1 MFSGATSVNLDSKG
15 RMAIPTRYR
24 EFLSEGMVCTIGLY
38 HYCLTLYSMSGWKRL
53 EQQLSTLSTVID
65 AERRVKRLL
74 LGYAIECP
82 MDNSGRILLPS
93 TLRTYAK
100 LEKHIMFV
108 GQSDKFEIWDE
119 VIWQQQISDDIA
131 VLSFGIENLS
141 DNLKNLTI

>member
-24 EFLSEGMVCTIGLY
+24 DSLSEGMVCTIGLY
-38 HYCLTLYSMSGWKRL
+38 DSCLSLYSISEWKSI
-53 EQQLSTLSTVID
+53 EKQLSTLSTIVES
-65 AERRVKRLL
+65 ERRIKRLL

-82 MDNSGRILLPS
+82 MDNSGRILLPP

-100 LEKHIMFV
+100 LEKHVMFV
-108 GQSDKFEIWDE
+108 GQSNKFEIWDE
-119 VIWQQQISDDIA
+119 VIWYQQISEDIA
-131 VLSFGIENLS
+131 ELSADITNLS

>member
-24 EFLSEGMVCTIGLY
+24 DSLSEGMVCTIGLY
-38 HYCLTLYSMSGWKRL
+38 HSCLSLYSISKWKSI
-53 EQQLSTLSTVID
+53 EKQLSTLSTIVES
-65 AERRVKRLL
+65 ERRIKRLL

-82 MDNSGRILLPS
+82 MDNSGRILLPP

-100 LEKHIMFV
+100 LEKHVMFV
-108 GQSDKFEIWDE
+108 GQSNKFEIWDE
-119 VIWQQQISDDIA
+119 VIWYQQISEDIA
-131 VLSFGIENLS
+131 ELSADITNLS

>member
-24 EFLSEGMVCTIGLY
+24 DALSEGMVCTIGLY
-38 HYCLTLYSMSGWKRL
+38 HSCLSLYSISEWKSI
-53 EQQLSTLSTVID
+53 EKQLSTLSTIVES
-65 AERRVKRLL
+65 ERRIKRLL

-82 MDNSGRILLPS
+82 MDNSGRILLPP

-100 LEKHIMFV
+100 LEKHVMFV
-108 GQSDKFEIWDE
+108 GQSNKFEIWDE
-119 VIWQQQISDDIA
+119 VIWYQQISEDIA
-131 VLSFGIENLS
+131 ELSADITNLS

>member
-1 MFSGATSVNLDSKG
+1 MFSGATSVTLDSKG

-38 HYCLTLYSMSGWKRL
+38 HPCLTLYSMSEWKRI
-53 EQQLSTLSTVID
+53 EQQLSTLSTVVE

-74 LGYAIECP
+74 LGYAIEGP
-82 MDNSGRILLPS
+82 MDNSGRILLPP

-108 GQSDKFEIWDE
+108 GQSNKFEIWDE
-119 VIWQQQISDDIA
+119 VIWYQQISDDIA
-131 VLSFGIENLS
+131 ALSTDIANLS
-141 DNLKNLTI
+141 DNLKSLTI

>member
-24 EFLSEGMVCTIGLY
+24 DALSEGMVCTIGLY
-38 HYCLTLYSMSGWKRL
+38 HSCLSLYSISEWKSI
-53 EQQLSTLSTVID
+53 ENQLSTLSTIVES
-65 AERRVKRLL
+65 ERRIKRLL

-82 MDNSGRILLPS
+82 MDNSGRILLPP

-100 LEKHIMFV
+100 LEKHVMFV
-108 GQSDKFEIWDE
+108 GQSNKFEIWDE
-119 VIWQQQISDDIA
+119 VIWYQQISEDIA
-131 VLSFGIENLS
+131 ELSADITNLS

>member
-24 EFLSEGMVCTIGLY
+24 DALSEGMVCTIGLY
-38 HYCLTLYSMSGWKRL
+38 HSCLSLYSISEWKSI
-53 EQQLSTLSTVID
+53 EKQLSTLSSIVES
-65 AERRVKRLL
+65 ERRIKRLL

-82 MDNSGRILLPS
+82 MDNSGRILLPP

-100 LEKHIMFV
+100 LEKHVMFV
-108 GQSDKFEIWDE
+108 GQSNKFEIWDE
-119 VIWQQQISDDIA
+119 VIWYQQISEDIA
-131 VLSFGIENLS
+131 ELSADITNLS

>member
-24 EFLSEGMVCTIGLY
+24 DALSEGMVCTIGLY
-38 HYCLTLYSMSGWKRL
+38 HSCLSLYSISEWKSI
-53 EQQLSTLSTVID
+53 EKQLSTLSTIVES
-65 AERRVKRLL
+65 ERRIKRLL

-82 MDNSGRILLPS
+82 MDNSGRILLPP

-100 LEKHIMFV
+100 LEKHVMFV
-108 GQSDKFEIWDE
+108 GQSNKFEIWDE
-119 VIWQQQISDDIA
+119 VIWYQQISEDIA
-131 VLSFGIENLS
+131 ELSANITNLS